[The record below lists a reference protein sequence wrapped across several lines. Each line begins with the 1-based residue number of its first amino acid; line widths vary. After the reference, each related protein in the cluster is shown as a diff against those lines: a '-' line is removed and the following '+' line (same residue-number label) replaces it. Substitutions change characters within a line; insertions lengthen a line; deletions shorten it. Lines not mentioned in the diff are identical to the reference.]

1 MEAEQGTQL
10 PPASWLDPLP
20 FRSGKGLPN
29 RIMPGPME
37 GVSEGAFVKVLSRRG
52 LVPCWISPFIRISTG
67 VPRQVRMRERLAVY
81 FDSGLPVVVQLMGT
95 DWRLLAGAAK
105 NAAALGAVGIDLNC
119 ACPVPRVFN
128 NGGGGRCLE
137 RPMWIRDALLAIR
150 EAVPETGVS
159 VKLRTGIVHPD
170 EMEQILPL
178 VKEAAPD
185 FVIIHFRTVKELY
198 NQVAGGHARLET
210 ARQLLPG
217 VPLIGSGDL
226 FSWQDA
232 VRMASAGVDGVAP
245 ARGLIRNPWLLQE
258 IAAACAG
265 RAIPTV
271 GDGAKAGLLAEIAS
285 EMTAGP
291 GTRGFILKLAA
302 QTWGIDHGLFQ
313 RLSAEPTLG
322 KLAGILRKTAEEGVS
337 LSEFR
342 S

>member
-10 PPASWLDPLP
+10 PPAAWLEPML
-20 FRSGKGLPN
+20 FGNGKGLPD
-29 RIMPGPME
+29 RILPGPME

-52 LVPCWISPFIRISTG
+52 LVRCWISPFIRISTG

-81 FDSGLPVVVQLMGT
+81 FDSGLPVVVQLMGI
-95 DWRLLAGAAK
+95 DWRLLAGAAR

-119 ACPVPRVFN
+119 ACPVPRVFS

-137 RPMWIRDALLAIR
+137 RPAWIRDALLAVR
-150 EAVPETGVS
+150 EAAPGLGIS
-159 VKLRTGIVHPD
+159 VKLRTGIAHPA

-178 VKEAAPD
+178 VREAAPD
-185 FVIIHFRTVKELY
+185 FVIVHFRTVKELY
-198 NQVAGGHARLET
+198 HQVDGGHARLET

-226 FSWQDA
+226 FSWRDA
-232 VRMASAGVDGVAP
+232 AKMAAAGVDGVAP

-265 RAIPTV
+265 RPIPDP
-271 GDGAKAGLLAEIAS
+271 GDAARAGLLAEIAG
-285 EMTAGP
+285 EMADGP

-302 QTWGIDHGLFQ
+302 QTWGVEHGLFQ
-313 RLSAEPTLG
+313 RLSAEPTLK
-322 KLAGILRKTAEEGVS
+322 KLAAILRKTAEEGLS
-337 LSEFR
+337 LKSEE
-342 S
+342 